1 MLRAATY
8 VHLMWIEDNHVIFVL
23 SDDVVGL
30 VLHPSDKPYAGSM
43 LHQLFQYLV
52 VYAIN
57 MVISKHAH

>member
-1 MLRAATY
+1 
-8 VHLMWIEDNHVIFVL
+8 MWIEDNHVIFVL